1 MSDKNDETGGD
12 EPIETDAWSDI
23 TAVSWEMQDAG
34 LAIFFDCE
42 PNKTATAVTVG
53 AWTLDMDKFPAP
65 PTSLEEIGIR
75 SESELRSMTL
85 EDGIA
90 LDMEKKY
97 VGLKTNAGEV
107 WLFSTVA
114 ADAEG
119 KNGAVNWVI
128 AQVPASPSGEYGACT
143 ILGQSENNNA
153 GGIELV
159 GSTI

>member
-1 MSDKNDETGGD
+1 MPGS
-12 EPIETDAWSDI
+12 
-23 TAVSWEMQDAG
+23 
-34 LAIFFDCE
+34 LFFFDCE

-107 WLFSTVA
+107 WLFL
-114 ADAEG
+114 DRRCG
-119 KNGAVNWVI
+119 
-128 AQVPASPSGEYGACT
+128 CRR
-143 ILGQSENNNA
+143 
-153 GGIELV
+153 
-159 GSTI
+159 